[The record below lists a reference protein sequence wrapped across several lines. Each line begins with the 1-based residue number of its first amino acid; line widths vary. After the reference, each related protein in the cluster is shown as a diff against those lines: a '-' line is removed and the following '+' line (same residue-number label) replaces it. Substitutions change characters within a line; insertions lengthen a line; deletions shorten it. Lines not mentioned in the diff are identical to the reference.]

1 MTPGSFA
8 RPPLARRNFLALSGM
23 IPAALLCFA
32 ALLSQTRDCSA
43 LTLPVVTNAF
53 VSVYA
58 NVTDPEGLT
67 FAPDG
72 TLYTGRDK
80 AGSGGLNSDA
90 VVINRIGPGGTP
102 VVDFGNAAIR
112 DPDAVVFDAAG
123 IVSGIPGSVIVGGVD
138 TGLNGQLSRIAPDG
152 TVTSLFGPSPLIVNP
167 VKFVFTA
174 PGRLLFTDFNN
185 LNVMEMTNATP
196 RLFITT
202 PDAPFSI
209 AIDGLDRVL
218 VSSGTASQ
226 VRLYSSSGVLV
237 SNLFVA
243 AKARSPLAR
252 GPGGL
257 WGTNVFYVSTTGN
270 LRSISPSGVVAEY
283 GTGFAPYEDMEFG
296 PDGALYLSDFD
307 SDAVVRV
314 SFEPKLTISPLP
326 GAVQLS
332 WTTNASGFLLETN
345 RSIAMSSGWGVLT
358 SNYSILATNY
368 VVTNITSGSAQF
380 FRLHKP

>member
-1 MTPGSFA
+1 MNICFK
-8 RPPLARRNFLALSGM
+8 PL
-23 IPAALLCFA
+23 AALLCFA
-32 ALLSQTRDCSA
+32 ALLSQPRDSSA

-53 VSVYA
+53 VTLYA
-58 NVTDPEGLT
+58 TVTDPEGLT

-72 TLYTGRDK
+72 TLFTGRDK
-80 AGSGGLNSDA
+80 SGSGGLNSDA
-90 VVINRIGPGGTP
+90 VVIYRIGPGGSP
-102 VVDFGNAAIR
+102 VTDFGNTAIR
-112 DPDAVVFDAAG
+112 DPDAVVYDAAG
-123 IVSGIPGSVIVGGVD
+123 IVSGIPGSIIVGGID
-138 TGLNGQLSRIAPDG
+138 TGVNGQLSRIAPDG
-152 TVTSLFGPSPLIVNP
+152 TVTSLFGPSPLIENP

-185 LNVMEMTNATP
+185 LNVMEMTDATP
-196 RLFITT
+196 RLFITS

-218 VSSGTASQ
+218 VSSGSASQ
-226 VRLYSSSGVLV
+226 VRLYSASGVLV

-270 LRSISPSGVVAEY
+270 LRSISPSGLVAEY
-283 GTGFAPYEDMEFG
+283 GTGFDPFEDMVFG
-296 PDGALYLSDFD
+296 PDGALYLSDFN

-314 SFEPKLTISPLP
+314 SYQPTLNIAPLP

-345 RSIAMSSGWGVLT
+345 RSVALPSGWGVLA
-358 SNYSILATNY
+358 SNYSILTTNY
-368 VVTNITSGSAQF
+368 VVTNVTSGSAQF